1 MEKRMDLYRRIALVR
16 TEDEADDLMD
26 EIIDRFGDPPPTV
39 NSLVRVALLRGEA
52 GEAGVTD
59 ISQKSG
65 QLRFL
70 LSDFDLRVVSALYA
84 LPAYKGRLR
93 VDAGAKPGVLL
104 KLKSRDKVI
113 EQARD
118 FIAAWQKVK
127 AALPAETP
135 EP

>member
-1 MEKRMDLYRRIALVR
+1 MDLYRRIALVR

-84 LPAYKGRLR
+84 LPEFRGRLR
-93 VDAGAKPGVLL
+93 VDAGSKPGVLL
-104 KLKSRDKVI
+104 KLKSRDRVI

-127 AALPAETP
+127 AALPAGA